1 MKKLLTLLAMLVCLV
16 AANAQTD
23 SPTVAPDRPGMATGP
38 DITPFLKVQWETGFE
53 STWDG
58 NPAFLLSHSTF

>member
-1 MKKLLTLLAMLVCLV
+1 MKKLLFFFVMFGLGIASF
-16 AANAQTD
+16 AQTD
-23 SPTVAPDRPGMATGP
+23 SPTVA
-38 DITPFLKVQWETGFE
+38 PFLKVQWETGFE

>member
-1 MKKLLTLLAMLVCLV
+1 MFGLGIASF
-16 AANAQTD
+16 AQTD

-38 DITPFLKVQWETGFE
+38 DDITPFLKVQWETGFE